1 MTGVRLTALHVQIT
15 REAEEA
21 RIKAAT
27 GELPGGSRA
36 AYASSKAAVL
46 HMTKALTMKW
56 ARYDIRVNALAPGY
70 FTTDLNRDILASDYG
85 KAMMKRIPQRRFG

>member
-46 HMTKALTMKW
+46 HMTKALKW

-85 KAMMKRIPQRRFG
+85 KAMMKRIPHRRFG

>member
-36 AYASSKAAVL
+36 AYASSEV
-46 HMTKALTMKW
+46 T
-56 ARYDIRVNALAPGY
+56 
-70 FTTDLNRDILASDYG
+70 
-85 KAMMKRIPQRRFG
+85 

>member
-1 MTGVRLTALHVQIT
+1 MGVTS
-15 REAEEA
+15 E
-21 RIKAAT
+21 
-27 GELPGGSRA
+27 
-36 AYASSKAAVL
+36 AAVL
-46 HMTKALTMKW
+46 HMTKASKW

>member
-36 AYASSKAAVL
+36 AYASSEAAVL
-46 HMTKALTMKW
+46 HMTKALKW

-85 KAMMKRIPQRRFG
+85 KAMMKRIPQRRVG